1 MCKRLVEA
9 GVQSA
14 CTAERLRCS
23 STGSTGASCTRL
35 IGAPALWQAMECALS
50 QQHWAAMSP
59 YAKLS
64 ADDTDQICHPTEK
77 EGCNRPELP
86 LSPVGWLDL
95 LISVYV
101 CTLHSAFAHCSYLL
115 ASPLGM
121 QHVLEAV
128 GPAAVV
134 FAFLAVHLCL
144 RYLSHPCASLA

>member
-1 MCKRLVEA
+1 MHCREAEMQLHWQHRCQLHMIDWGTCSVAGNGMCPQPAR
-9 GVQSA
+9 Q
-14 CTAERLRCS
+14 
-23 STGSTGASCTRL
+23 ASL
-35 IGAPALWQAMECALS
+35 DSQA
-50 QQHWAAMSP
+50 HWAAMSP

-101 CTLHSAFAHCSYLL
+101 CTLHCAFAHCSYLL

-128 GPAAVV
+128 GPAAVI

-144 RYLSHPCASLA
+144 RNLSHPCASLA